1 LVQMDSFTLRVPRSL
16 RKAAEREAELSGRTL
31 GEELRHVLQ
40 SHYKGMG
47 LVTVAFLASKMLNYL
62 SEALFFFEGSD

>member
-1 LVQMDSFTLRVPRSL
+1 MDSFTLRVPHSL
-16 RKAAEREAELSGRTL
+16 REAAEKEAKLSGRTL
-31 GEELRHVLQ
+31 CEELRHVLQ

-47 LVTVAFLASKMLNYL
+47 LVTVVFLASKILNYL